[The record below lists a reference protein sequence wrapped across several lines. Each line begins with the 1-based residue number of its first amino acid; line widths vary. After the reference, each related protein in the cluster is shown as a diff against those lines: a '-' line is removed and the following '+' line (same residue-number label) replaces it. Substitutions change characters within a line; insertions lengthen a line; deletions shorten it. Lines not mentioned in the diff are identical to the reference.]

1 MSRPAPS
8 GQLAAANLYAADDMA
23 RLRAVAFSQARRHSR
38 RVYFL
43 RYALP
48 IAVIGGLVLIVLGSW
63 LDPLRFYRGLPIEF
77 GKLSISGNKLTME
90 APKLSGFTRDQRPY
104 SVTAHSAAQDLTKP
118 NVVELS
124 DIQGRVERDDRTMT
138 ELRARSGLYDT
149 KAEFIHLF
157 GGIMIQSGGGYQ
169 MWLSEADIEVRKGHV
184 ISNHPVNAVF
194 PDGNLQ
200 ANRLEVFDHGALA
213 VFDGGVT
220 MTVMM
225 PPPADSEIRK
235 EKK

>member
-1 MSRPAPS
+1 MSRTAPS
-8 GQLAAANLYAADDMA
+8 GQLAAANLYAAAAMA
-23 RLRAVAFSQARRHSR
+23 RLRAVAFSKARRHSR

-48 IAVIGGLVLIVLGSW
+48 VAVIGGLVLIVLGSW
-63 LDPLRFYRGLPIEF
+63 LDPLRFYRALPIEF

-104 SVTAHSAAQDLTKP
+104 SVTAHSASQDLTKP
-118 NVVELS
+118 DVVELS

-149 KAEFIHLF
+149 KSEFIHLF
-157 GGIMIQSGGGYQ
+157 GGIVIQSGDGYQ
-169 MWLSEADIEVRKGHV
+169 IWLSEADIEVRKGHV
-184 ISNHPVNAVF
+184 VSNHPVNAAF
-194 PDGNLQ
+194 PDGTLQ

-220 MTVMM
+220 MTVTP
-225 PPPADSEIRK
+225 PPPADSGARK